1 MAEVFIPIR
10 SVKDY
15 IREFAVDA
23 IYKKHAD
30 PQLVKEQIL
39 DAFRREIFDQ
49 LAMKFNNPALLAAD
63 ISTVDPETK
72 RKVDN
77 ILSNSVRKWK
87 RLCIEFAKYKETY
100 NLIFPSDLMVT
111 LEDIVKAQTGE
122 DEIVKEEEKDG
133 K

>member
-1 MAEVFIPIR
+1 MAETFVRIR

-15 IREFAVDA
+15 IREFAVDG

-30 PQLVKEQIL
+30 PSLVKEQIL

-49 LAMKFNNPALLAAD
+49 LAMKFGDPALLAAD
-63 ISTVDPETK
+63 ISTIDAETK
-72 RKVDN
+72 RQVDN

-111 LEDIVKAQTGE
+111 LEDIVKVQTGGYETME
-122 DEIVKEEEKDG
+122 DDVVVTD
-133 K
+133 